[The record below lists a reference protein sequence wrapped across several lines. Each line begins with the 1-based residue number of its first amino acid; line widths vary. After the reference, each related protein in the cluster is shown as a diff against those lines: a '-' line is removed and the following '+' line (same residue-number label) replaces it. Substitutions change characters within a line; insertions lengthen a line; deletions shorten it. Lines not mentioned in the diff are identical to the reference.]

1 MTSEKPS
8 PYDFFGRGGCLG
20 GLVPDGSMLNADPN
34 AEINPGDLVTIVM
47 RPSSAQDPYFGYG
60 LHFGIA
66 GVVKVY
72 LGRSAHPCGETV
84 HLFGLLSPAGTL
96 SMPESRID
104 AMHKVASVTRMEGD
118 DTPEARAATDL
129 SLSLI
134 MPFLQAAEPL
144 QPINP
149 GWRPAG
155 EGAFFS
161 MGTILESATGPTIG
175 AAADAIEIAL
185 KARDAAAGKITGN
198 EAKAPYA
205 DALNLLLGNN
215 PVFYA
220 NLFYVRP
227 ALDYLFLNS
236 MREAVSPGY
245 LKRRGKRRM
254 KDYQQQNIVERNSL
268 RPFG

>member
-8 PYDFFGRGGCLG
+8 PYGFFGRGGCLG

-34 AEINPGDLVTIVM
+34 AQINPGDLVTIVM
-47 RPSSAQDPYFGYG
+47 RPSSPLDPYFAYG
-60 LHFGIA
+60 SNFGIS

-104 AMHKVASVTRMEGD
+104 AMHKVSSVMRMDD
-118 DTPEARAATDL
+118 DTAEARAATDL

-134 MPFLQAAEPL
+134 MPFLQASEPL

-149 GWRPAG
+149 GWRPAS
-155 EGAFFS
+155 EAAFFS
-161 MGTILESATGPTIG
+161 MGSVLETAAGPTIG
-175 AAADAIEIAL
+175 TAADFIETFL
-185 KARDAAAGKITGN
+185 KARDAAVGKLSGDD
-198 EAKAPYA
+198 KRAPI
-205 DALNLLLGNN
+205 DDLLQFMVSNN
-215 PVFYA
+215 PVYPV